1 MKRSAVLLLTGILRP
16 VPVSALAADYSAKP
30 MSRVSAFNWSG
41 FYAGAHGGWAWGESG
56 AVDLDGW
63 FFGGQL
69 GFNYQAPGN
78 SFVWGGEVDAA
89 FGDISG
95 TVVAGVTS
103 KADGIGTLRARGG
116 IAADRTLIYATGGL
130 AWARNEITIVGVSD
144 NQTHTGWT
152 VGGGVE
158 QDFGNG
164 WSAKLEYLYIDLGDK
179 TYFSAILPLTADA
192 QVHTVKFGLNYR
204 FGH

>member
-1 MKRSAVLLLTGILRP
+1 M
-16 VPVSALAADYSAKP
+16 
-30 MSRVSAFNWSG
+30 
-41 FYAGAHGGWAWGESG
+41 
-56 AVDLDGW
+56 DLEGW
-63 FFGGQL
+63 FFGGQI
-69 GFNYQAPGN
+69 GFNYQAPGS

-89 FGDISG
+89 FADISG

-103 KADGIGTLRARGG
+103 KADGVGTLRARGG
-116 IAADRTLIYATGGL
+116 IAADRTLIYATGGF
-130 AWARNEITIVGVSD
+130 AWARNEISLLGVSD

-152 VGGGVE
+152 VGAGIE
-158 QDFGNG
+158 QDFGTG

-179 TYFSAILPLTADA
+179 TYFSAILPVTADA